1 MRVRPILVAMLAFST
16 GCMTATEVEET
27 AVDRAPAPALNPDT
41 IHVGAE
47 GHALVLACTP
57 QLALC
62 IAKVRDLTWAVR
74 PATVARISGYEV
86 GQVIRIQGVSPGRAW
101 VVAMG
106 RAGGDS
112 SVLTV
117 IP

>member
-1 MRVRPILVAMLAFST
+1 MRTWPMAAMAVLLT

-47 GHALVLACTP
+47 GHAVVLACTP

-74 PATVARISGYEV
+74 PAAVARISGYEA

-101 VVAMG
+101 VIAMG

-112 SVLTV
+112 SALQV

>member
-1 MRVRPILVAMLAFST
+1 MRRVPVLAMLVILS

-27 AVDRAPAPALNPDT
+27 AVDYAPAPALNPDT
-41 IHVGAE
+41 IHVGQE
-47 GHALVLACTP
+47 GHAVVMACSP

-74 PATVARISGYEV
+74 PATVASISGYEV
-86 GQVIRIQGVSPGRAW
+86 GQVIRIRGVSPGRAW

-112 SVLTV
+112 SALTV

>member
-1 MRVRPILVAMLAFST
+1 MRSWPMLAMVGVLC

-27 AVDRAPAPALNPDT
+27 AVDTAPAPALNPDT
-41 IHVGAE
+41 IHVGTE
-47 GHALVLACTP
+47 GHALVLACSP

-74 PATVARISGYEV
+74 PASVARISGYEV

-112 SVLTV
+112 SALTV

>member
-1 MRVRPILVAMLAFST
+1 MRWGPVVAMLAFSG

-27 AVDRAPAPALNPDT
+27 AVDRAPAPVLNPNT

-47 GHALVLACTP
+47 AHAVLLACTP

-74 PATVARISGYEV
+74 PTSVAHISGYEV

-117 IP
+117 AP

>member
-1 MRVRPILVAMLAFST
+1 MRSPRLPMLALLS
-16 GCMTATEVEET
+16 GCMTATEVEKT
-27 AVDRAPAPALNPDT
+27 AVDHAPAPVLNPDT
-41 IHVGAE
+41 LHVGAE
-47 GHALVLACTP
+47 GHAVVFACSP
-57 QLALC
+57 QLAIC

-74 PATVARISGYEV
+74 PATVARIAGYET
-86 GQVIRIQGVSPGRAW
+86 GQAIRVQGVSPGRAW

>member
-1 MRVRPILVAMLAFST
+1 MRLWPTLAMVGFLA

-27 AVDRAPAPALNPDT
+27 AVDKAPAPALNPDT
-41 IHVGAE
+41 IHVGEE
-47 GHALVLACTP
+47 GHALVLACSP

-62 IAKVRDLTWAVR
+62 IAKVRGLTWAVH
-74 PATVARISGYEV
+74 PASVARISGYEV

-106 RAGGDS
+106 QAGGDS
-112 SVLTV
+112 SALTV

>member
-1 MRVRPILVAMLAFST
+1 MRWWPVLAVLACVS

-86 GQVIRIQGVSPGRAW
+86 GQVVRIQGVSAGRAW

-112 SVLTV
+112 TALTV